1 MLSVHSLKGSHR
13 ENWSSVNVLITIPL
27 TELNPQSIM
36 KERKNVGVEG
46 GTSME
51 KELAGD
57 LSMAPVG
64 TSCLLLQAMKI
75 FPCN

>member
-1 MLSVHSLKGSHR
+1 MNVHSLKGSHR
-13 ENWSSVNVLITIPL
+13 ENWHFVNVLITIPL
-27 TELNPQSIM
+27 FELNPLSIM
-36 KERKNVGVEG
+36 KERKDVGVEG

-51 KELAGD
+51 KELAGEFS
-57 LSMAPVG
+57 LAPAG

>member
-1 MLSVHSLKGSHR
+1 MFMVLRVVAGKWRFVS
-13 ENWSSVNVLITIPL
+13 VLITIPL
-27 TELNPQSIM
+27 VELNPLSIM
-36 KERKNVGVEG
+36 KERKDVGVEG

-51 KELAGD
+51 KELAGE
-57 LSMAPVG
+57 LSLAPAG